1 MKNHFSLTEVI
12 FILVNIYNPKYKKPN
27 IEIELPQ
34 IVQTVQKDPN

>member
-27 IEIELPQ
+27 IEISMLGLFGGVGG
-34 IVQTVQKDPN
+34 I